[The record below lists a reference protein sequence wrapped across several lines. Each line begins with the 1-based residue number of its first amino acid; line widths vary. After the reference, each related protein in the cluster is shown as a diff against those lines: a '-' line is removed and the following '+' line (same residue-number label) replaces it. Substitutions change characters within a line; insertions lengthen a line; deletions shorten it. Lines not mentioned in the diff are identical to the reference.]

1 MIRIF
6 LTCLILILLYFIF
19 KNRIYSKRKIN
30 KIKNFKNEFTN
41 KNAKIE
47 KIFLRN
53 NERLIKDPNI
63 DLIIGLYENESEL
76 ALKTNIHRA
85 RLAKFNK
92 SKLNG
97 EFIYQDLKGKIY
109 KIDNNKKEYI

>member
-6 LTCLILILLYFIF
+6 LTLLILILLCFVF
-19 KNRIYSKRKIN
+19 KNKFFSNKKIN
-30 KIKNFKNEFTN
+30 KVKSFKNKFTN
-41 KNAKIE
+41 KEAKIE

-53 NERLIKDPNI
+53 NERLIKDPNM
-63 DLIIGLYENESEL
+63 DLIIGLYEKESVL

-97 EFIYQDLKGKIY
+97 EFIYQDLKGNIYKMINKKKIY
-109 KIDNNKKEYI
+109 I

>member
-1 MIRIF
+1 MIKIF
-6 LTCLILILLYFIF
+6 LTLIVFILIYLILNNKFLSN
-19 KNRIYSKRKIN
+19 KKIN
-30 KIKNFKNEFTN
+30 KIQNFKNKFIN
-41 KNAKIE
+41 KEAKIE

-63 DLIIGLYENESEL
+63 DLKIGLYEKESDL
-76 ALKTNIHRA
+76 ALKTNIHRS

-97 EFIYQDLKGKIY
+97 EFIYQDFKGNIY
-109 KIDNNKKEYI
+109 KIINKKKEYI